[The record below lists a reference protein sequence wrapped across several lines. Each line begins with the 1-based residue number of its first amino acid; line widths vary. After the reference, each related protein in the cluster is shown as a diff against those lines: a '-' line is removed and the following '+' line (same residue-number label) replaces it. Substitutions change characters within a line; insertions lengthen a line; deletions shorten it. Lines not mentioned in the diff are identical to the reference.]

1 MKKLMIAAAIV
12 CAAALSQAAQFSW
25 TAANITNPNGEGLY
39 SGNFTAYFTSMTD
52 VPVAT
57 YTDAGS
63 MENGAFTG
71 VLVGGDEIVGNT
83 IYKMWYTMT
92 AADGSVFTSTVK
104 TMKAQ
109 QMSNPGINF
118 MNGGSW
124 QTVPEPTSGLLLLLG
139 VAGLALRRKQK

>member
-12 CAAALSQAAQFSW
+12 CVAVVSQAAQFSW
-25 TAANITNPNGEGLY
+25 AATGITNPNGEGLY
-39 SGNFTAYFTSMTD
+39 SGNFTAYFTSMTGD
-52 VPVAT
+52 PVAT

-63 MENGAFTG
+63 MVNGSFSG
-71 VLVGGDEIVGNT
+71 VLVGDDKIVGNT
-83 IYKMWYTMT
+83 TYKMYYTMT
-92 AADGSVFTSTVK
+92 AADGSVFTSTTK

-109 QMSNPGINF
+109 QMSSPGINF

-124 QTVPEPTSGLLLLLG
+124 ETVPEPTSGLLLLLG